1 MIELIINILIILV
14 NVSAVLNVLLILKV
28 FFGTSIKLTNRILLF
43 VGGLFFVVNI
53 AIGIIPGM
61 LPFLT
66 LIVFAFMVVS
76 IFVLSQEK
84 RISNCFLAIPAALM
98 YVQWG
103 SMFKLVERLVGLDKF
118 VYHMPE
124 MDVTVSTI
132 LPDYILL
139 AIMIILMNKV
149 NKELLATKFTKA
161 EGIIITIICIIY
173 PVVVAF
179 FNYLDGQI
187 NHVLF
192 SPFWLIVMILINVA
206 VIYSVAHRKKAAY
219 YKKVANN
226 QRQQFQAEY
235 DYFKDYKENN
245 VDIIKFRHDFNNH
258 MLVIKGMFEKG
269 QFDRANEYIEKLS
282 AATGGLKKTY
292 VTGHEILDMILKS
305 KTAAMEEA
313 GIDFS
318 MEGNL
323 TALDFMEDVD
333 ACILFSNIIDNA
345 IEANLNVSESRE
357 IKRYIKLS
365 VKTVNKMIYIQLSN
379 PCGEDKD
386 AKVNKTNGDVHGI
399 GLQNVKEIVE
409 KYEGQMDAEKE
420 EEYVVKLCFG
430 IK

>member
-1 MIELIINILIILV
+1 MIELIISILLMLV

-43 VGGLFFVVNI
+43 VGGLYLLVNI
-53 AIGIIPGM
+53 TMGIIPGM
-61 LPFLT
+61 INFLT
-66 LIVFAFMVVS
+66 IIVFAFMVVS

-103 SMFKLVERLVGLDKF
+103 SVFNLIERLIGLDKF

-124 MDVTVSTI
+124 MDVTVASI

-139 AIMIILMNKV
+139 VLMIILMNKV
-149 NKELLATKFTKA
+149 NKELLSTKFTKA

-179 FNYLDGQI
+179 FDYLDGQI

-192 SPFWLIVMILINVA
+192 GPFWLIAMILINVA
-206 VIYSVAHRKKAAY
+206 VIYAVAHRKKAAY
-219 YKKVANN
+219 YKRVADN
-226 QRQQFQAEY
+226 QREQFQTEY

-269 QFDRANEYIEKLS
+269 QFDRANDYIEKLS
-282 AATGGLKKTY
+282 EATGGLKKTY

-305 KTAAMEEA
+305 KAAVMEEA
-313 GIDFS
+313 GIEFT

-345 IEANLNVSESRE
+345 IEANLKVAQSGET
-357 IKRYIKLS
+357 KRYIKLS
-365 VKTVNKMIYIQLSN
+365 SKTVNRMIYIQLSN
-379 PCGEDKD
+379 PCGEDKEV
-386 AKVNKTNGDVHGI
+386 KINKTNGDVHGI
-399 GLQNVKEIVE
+399 GLFNVKEIVE
-409 KYEGQMDAEKE
+409 KYEGQMDAGADAG
-420 EEYVVKLCFG
+420 EYEVK
-430 IK
+430 IVMNK

>member
-1 MIELIINILIILV
+1 MIELIINILIMLV

-43 VGGLFFVVNI
+43 VGGLYFVVNI
-53 AIGIIPGM
+53 AMGIIPGM
-61 LPFLT
+61 INWLT
-66 LIVFAFMVVS
+66 IIVFAFMVVS

-84 RISNCFLAIPAALM
+84 RISNCFLAIPAALI

-139 AIMIILMNKV
+139 AIMIVLMNKV
-149 NKELLATKFTKA
+149 NKELLATKFTRA

-206 VIYSVAHRKKAAY
+206 VIYAVAHRKKAAY
-219 YKKVANN
+219 YKKVAAN
-226 QRQQFQAEY
+226 QRVQFQTEY
-235 DYFKDYKENN
+235 DYFKDYRENN
-245 VDIIKFRHDFNNH
+245 VDLIKFRHDFNNH
-258 MLVIKGMFEKG
+258 MLVVKGMYEKG
-269 QFDRANEYIEKLS
+269 QYDRANEYIDKLS
-282 AATGGLKKTY
+282 EATGGLKKTY

-305 KTAAMEEA
+305 KAAAMEEA
-313 GIDFS
+313 GIEFT

-345 IEANLNVSESRE
+345 IEANLNVSEG
-357 IKRYIKLS
+357 RYIKLS
-365 VKTVNKMIYIQLSN
+365 AKTVNKMIYIQLTN
-379 PCGEDKD
+379 PYGEDNE
-386 AKVNKTNGDVHGI
+386 AKVNKTNGDIHGI

-409 KYEGQMDAEKE
+409 KYEGQMDASADAGVYELKI
-420 EEYVVKLCFG
+420 VMS
-430 IK
+430 I